1 MEAFIPSGSLTNSY
15 NSVVF
20 GTMQAIILAAGKGV
34 RMGKLTELLPKPLI
48 PVCGKPAL
56 EHTLCSLPESITEV
70 VLVIGYL
77 GNQIREY
84 FGDAYNEKK
93 ITYVEQGDLN
103 GTGGAVY
110 AARDVLRASFIVIHG
125 DDLYLPVDLQKLAD
139 SSDWAVLVTEVAE
152 LGSAGKAVID
162 SDRVLNILEKE
173 SHTGGPGYANAGGYR
188 LDERYFTLKPVV
200 RPESTEIGLPQT
212 LIQAASDIA
221 IRPIMAGQ
229 IIRLTSPE
237 DIPKAEAALGCG
249 AHS

>member
-1 MEAFIPSGSLTNSY
+1 
-15 NSVVF
+15 
-20 GTMQAIILAAGKGV
+20 MQAVILAAGKGV

-56 EHTLCSLPESITEV
+56 EHTLQSLPASITEV

-77 GNQIREY
+77 GDQIRSHI
-84 FGDAYNEKK
+84 GDVYSGKK
-93 ITYVEQGDLN
+93 IVYVEQGDLN

-110 AARDVLRASFIVIHG
+110 AAQHVLHGSFIVIHG
-125 DDLYLPVDLQKLAD
+125 DDLYLPVDLEKLA
-139 SSDWAVLVTEVAE
+139 SSKDWAVLVTEVAE

-162 SDRVLNILEKE
+162 NNRVLNILEKE

-188 LDERYFTLKPVV
+188 LDERYFALPPVV

-212 LIQAASDIA
+212 LIQAATEIA
-221 IRPIMAGQ
+221 IEPIKAGQ

-237 DIPKAEAALGCG
+237 DIPKAEAALGC
-249 AHS
+249 AVHL

>member
-1 MEAFIPSGSLTNSY
+1 MEVSIPSGSLTYGY

-20 GTMQAIILAAGKGV
+20 GTMQAVILAAGKGV

-56 EHTLCSLPESITEV
+56 EHTLRSLPDSITEV
-70 VLVIGYL
+70 VIVVGYL
-77 GNQIREY
+77 GEQIRAF
-84 FGDAYNEKK
+84 FGDSYNGKK
-93 ITYVEQGDLN
+93 ITYVEQGNLN

-110 AARDVLRASFIVIHG
+110 AARHALHASFIVIHG
-125 DDLYLPVDLQKLAD
+125 DDLYLPADLEKLAT

-152 LGSAGKAVID
+152 LGSAGKAIID
-162 SDRVLNILEKE
+162 NNRVLNILEKE

-188 LDERYFTLKPVV
+188 LDERYFSLQPVA

-212 LIQAASDIA
+212 LIQAASEIA
-221 IRPIMAGQ
+221 IRPIIAGQ

-237 DIPKAEAALGCG
+237 DIPKAEAALGC
-249 AHS
+249 

>member
-1 MEAFIPSGSLTNSY
+1 
-15 NSVVF
+15 
-20 GTMQAIILAAGKGV
+20 MQAVILAAGKGV

-56 EHTLCSLPESITEV
+56 EHTLHSLPESITEV

-77 GNQIREY
+77 GSQIRAHI
-84 FGDAYNEKK
+84 GDVYNRKK
-93 ITYVEQGDLN
+93 IVYVEQCDLN

-110 AARDVLRASFIVIHG
+110 AAQDVLQGSFIVIHG
-125 DDLYLPVDLQKLAD
+125 DDLYLPIDLERLA
-139 SSDWAVLVTEVAE
+139 SSPDWAVLVTEVAE

-162 SDRVLNILEKE
+162 NNRVLNILEKE

-188 LDERYFTLKPVV
+188 LDERYFALPPVV

-212 LIQAASDIA
+212 LIQAAAEIA
-221 IRPIMAGQ
+221 IEPIMAGQ

-237 DIPKAEAALGCG
+237 DIPKAEAALGC
-249 AHS
+249 AVHL